1 MFHSIVWLSCLLP
14 NHISRVS
21 KPVLDGTTWMGWGH
35 TQSTDS
41 PPASAASTW
50 FPLHCCFFLLRCL
63 FLWFCLRE
71 GTSTIYGQHGHHSF
85 DSSLLS
91 PSNHIG
97 QGRKLWHQI
106 QNSKPCISKTC
117 HAQPQYSSSGIPANV
132 LDGLPSQNFY
142 QPEKSPNIPILPG
155 ERRQYLFWLR
165 LKLYHSKDQIK
176 WPFSLQVAT
185 TTTMVRWCVA

>member
-1 MFHSIVWLSCLLP
+1 MLRLP
-14 NHISRVS
+14 GFRCIAASS
-21 KPVLDGTTWMGWGH
+21 L
-35 TQSTDS
+35 
-41 PPASAASTW
+41 SAA
-50 FPLHCCFFLLRCL
+50 CFF
-63 FLWFCLRE
+63 LRE

-85 DSSLLS
+85 DSSLPS

-165 LKLYHSKDQIK
+165 LKLYHSKDQIN
-176 WPFSLQVAT
+176 WPFLSSGCDNYYNGEVMPCLMRPWLPPFSYST
-185 TTTMVRWCVA
+185 TEVRSAGQRTHVFMLFCCP